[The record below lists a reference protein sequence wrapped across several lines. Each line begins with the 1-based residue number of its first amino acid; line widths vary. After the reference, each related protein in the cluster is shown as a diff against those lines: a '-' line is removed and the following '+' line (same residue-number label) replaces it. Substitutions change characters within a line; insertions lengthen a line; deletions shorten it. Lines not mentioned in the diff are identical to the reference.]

1 MLTKITEFIP
11 ASSLIILFTCLGGIA
26 LFVFLL
32 ILPRQDMAAAL
43 DESIGELE
51 KKIGEQRTL
60 TPVFHNILAKA
71 KIKEKPELPITQKTK
86 LARRDMIK
94 IFDQIKAIARMY
106 NLKLQEITPD
116 VNSLKETSGYLLIR
130 LVVTGNFFNFREF
143 LIDLGAIP
151 SMVHIEEMQIR
162 SIEES
167 REIKLKIWLAQ
178 E

>member
-32 ILPRQDMAAAL
+32 IIPRQDMAAEL
-43 DESIGELE
+43 DQSIGELE

-60 TPVFHNILAKA
+60 TPVFHNILTKA
-71 KIKEKPELPITQKTK
+71 KIKERPQLPITQKAK

-94 IFDQIKAIARMY
+94 IFDQIKAIAKMY

-130 LVVTGNFFNFREF
+130 LVVTGDFFNFREF

-151 SMVHIEEMQIR
+151 SMVHIEEMRIR

-167 REIKLKIWLAQ
+167 REIKLKVWLAQ

>member
-143 LIDLGAIP
+143 LIDMGAIP

-167 REIKLKIWLAQ
+167 REIKLKVWLAQ